1 MSSKAKAKTAV
12 KAADKG
18 AAKPAAVK
26 GKGKGGAKSKA
37 AEPVRLLALTTE
49 ERLHLRLYESET
61 VRWAAESHV
70 RNQQRDA
77 YLRKIDPEGKLSKMT
92 NEARAVAQKSGE
104 AQKQYQATVK
114 AVEDRLGIVL
124 KDYSF
129 DDVTGALHKQA

>member
-1 MSSKAKAKTAV
+1 MASKAKAKTAV

-26 GKGKGGAKSKA
+26 GKGKGKA
-37 AEPVRLLALTTE
+37 PDPVRVLALTTE

-77 YLRKIDPEGKLSKMT
+77 YLRKIDPEGKLGKMA

>member
-1 MSSKAKAKTAV
+1 MASRAKTKAATKSAVKGNGKAKA
-12 KAADKG
+12 
-18 AAKPAAVK
+18 P
-26 GKGKGGAKSKA
+26 
-37 AEPVRLLALTTE
+37 EPVRLLALTTE

-77 YLRKIDPEGKLSKMT
+77 YLRKIDPEGKLGKMA
-92 NEARAVAQKSGE
+92 NESRAVAQKSAE

-114 AVEDRLGIVL
+114 SIEDRLGIVL
-124 KDYSF
+124 KEYSF

>member
-1 MSSKAKAKTAV
+1 MASKAKAKAST
-12 KAADKG
+12 KATDKG
-18 AAKPAAVK
+18 ATKPAAAK
-26 GKGKGGAKSKA
+26 GKGKGKA
-37 AEPVRLLALTTE
+37 PEPVRLLALTTE

-77 YLRKIDPEGKLSKMT
+77 YLRKIDPEGKLGKMA

>member
-1 MSSKAKAKTAV
+1 MAGKAQAKTAA

-18 AAKPAAVK
+18 AAKPAAAK
-26 GKGKGGAKSKA
+26 GKAKLKA
-37 AEPVRLLALTTE
+37 PEAVRVLALTTE

-77 YLRKIDPEGKLSKMT
+77 YLRKIDPEGKLGKMT
-92 NEARAVAQKSGE
+92 NESRAVAQKSAE

-114 AVEDRLGIVL
+114 MVEDRLGIVL

-129 DDVTGALHKQA
+129 DDVTGALHKQS

>member
-1 MSSKAKAKTAV
+1 MASKAKTKTAT
-12 KAADKG
+12 KASDKV
-18 AAKPAAVK
+18 AAKQPAVK
-26 GKGKGGAKSKA
+26 GKGKGKTP
-37 AEPVRLLALTTE
+37 EPVRVLALTTE

-77 YLRKIDPEGKLSKMT
+77 YLRKIDPEGKLGKMA

>member
-1 MSSKAKAKTAV
+1 MASKAKTSPEKSTKTN
-12 KAADKG
+12 
-18 AAKPAAVK
+18 AAKPKKATPPKTVPA
-26 GKGKGGAKSKA
+26 KA
-37 AEPVRLLALTTE
+37 APVKLLALTTE

-70 RNQQRDA
+70 RGQQRDA
-77 YLRKIDPEGKLSKMT
+77 YLRKIDPEGKLGKMA
-92 NEARAVAQKSGE
+92 NEARAVAQKSAE

>member
-1 MSSKAKAKTAV
+1 MASKAKAKTAV

-26 GKGKGGAKSKA
+26 GKGKAKA
-37 AEPVRLLALTTE
+37 PEPVRVLALTTE

-70 RNQQRDA
+70 RGQQRDA
-77 YLRKIDPEGKLSKMT
+77 YLRKVDPEGKLGKMT
-92 NEARAVAQKSGE
+92 NEARAVAQKSAD

>member
-1 MSSKAKAKTAV
+1 MASKAKTKTAA
-12 KAADKG
+12 KAADKS

-26 GKGKGGAKSKA
+26 GKGKTKA
-37 AEPVRLLALTTE
+37 PEPVRVLALTME

-70 RNQQRDA
+70 RGQQRDA
-77 YLRKIDPEGKLSKMT
+77 YLRKVDPEGKLGKMT
-92 NEARAVAQKSGE
+92 NEARAVAQKSAE